1 MPLGRVKVL
10 DDRSLRLDNV
20 VLEDEG
26 EYSCEAENSVGAVSA
41 TGYLTVYGEYC
52 LVRNCFLFYAI
63 EKWFR
68 FAITEHF

>member
-41 TGYLTVYGEYC
+41 TGYLTVYSECYSFVFYC
-52 LVRNCFLFYAI
+52 DVNKRKRVFQKY
-63 EKWFR
+63 
-68 FAITEHF
+68 